1 MNRIFV
7 YGAIGLVI
15 GEIVGSPIVHHEY
28 DHSHQEWLPAAL
40 PNNSSRCLPRLARCE
55 VSTTLGTCHRAFD
68 A

>member
-28 DHSHQEWLPAAL
+28 DHSHQECLADAL
-40 PNNSSRCLPRLARCE
+40 PNSKFTMYATTGTMRSVNYFGNLPSG
-55 VSTTLGTCHRAFD
+55 V
-68 A
+68 